1 MHASLNF
8 AFEFP
13 NEFKEW
19 HRTSNSIVVLAAK
32 DEPELKSLYSK
43 LVSLGS
49 STSFFE
55 EPDIGNEWTSIC
67 VEPHPDNKRLLRS
80 YPLAGKQ

>member
-1 MHASLNF
+1 MHAALNF
-8 AFEFP
+8 SFEYP
-13 NEFKEW
+13 NEFKNW
-19 HRTSNSIVVLAAK
+19 HLTSNSVVVLAAK
-32 DEPELKSLYSK
+32 NEVELKILHSK
-43 LVSLGS
+43 LVDLGRNV
-49 STSFFE
+49 SFFE